1 MTQTIADPSS
11 AQPQSKPERVVI
23 LGGGPAGVAAA
34 YWLSAPEQ
42 KGRYQVSLYTQ
53 GWRLGGKCA
62 SGRNEEFADRIEEH
76 GLHVLMGCYHNAF
89 ATLRSCYSEWRESR
103 PDPDNPLQS
112 WTDGFLPQHQISFM
126 DNDPKYGWQPWNFHF
141 PKMPGEPGDGPLV
154 GGANHALPDDEKM
167 ILEMA
172 DRTEGALHHGVPF
185 RPVVKLAF
193 SALRSAFVKSKF
205 HPYQEALA
213 ELNNAAREVQGYI
226 GPSDTASA
234 AQQAHGGPGE
244 TLRRL
249 AIIADLSLTIS
260 IGFVRDILGRGE
272 EAYEALNEMDMRA
285 WLAKHGA
292 HKGTTHSALVNAI
305 YDLAFAAV
313 DGADDSE
320 GSLAA
325 GVSFRAQ
332 MEMAIGYR
340 NAPLFRMAAGTAD
353 TVFTPL
359 YDVLTNRGVDIQFFS
374 RVTSLKTSSGQ
385 LSEITIDNQAETKD
399 GAPYRPLRR
408 ITLANGKS
416 LDSWPNQPLWD
427 QLKDGAKLKQDA
439 VDFEYSGC
447 KITAGPPTVLKAGSD
462 FDIAISA
469 LPPLSLQPIAQDI
482 LDSTP
487 AWQTAIEHS
496 RSVATQAMQLWMQD
510 DLSELGWSHGS
521 TVLTSYKVPYD
532 SWGEMG
538 EILPFENWSNP
549 SVWQGAVPQSL
560 GYFCGCLE
568 IAGGPISRAEL
579 KNDAVKIAD
588 GWRRSSLGGLWP
600 KVGETGGE
608 EGAVSTYIRA
618 NFDLA
623 EQYLQTPAGKNV
635 SARLDPAQPAGL
647 SNLYAIGDWTR
658 TRFSGGCFESA
669 IESGMLASRGI
680 SGFPQDIKTL

>member
-1 MTQTIADPSS
+1 MTQTIVDTLST
-11 AQPQSKPERVVI
+11 QPQRVVI

-42 KGRYQVSLYTQ
+42 QGRYKVSLYTQ

-62 SGRNEEFADRIEEH
+62 SGRNAELADRIEEH

-89 ATLRSCYSEWRESR
+89 ATLRSCYTEWRESR

-126 DNDPKYGWQPWNFHF
+126 DNDPRYGWQPWNFQF

-154 GGANHALPDDEKM
+154 EGTDHAPLPDDEKM
-167 ILEMA
+167 ILQMA
-172 DRTEGALHHGVPF
+172 DRTERALTDEVPF
-185 RPVVKLAF
+185 RNVVKLAF
-193 SALRSAFVKSKF
+193 SALRSTFMKSKF
-205 HPYQEALA
+205 HPDMALA
-213 ELNNAAREVQGYI
+213 ALDNAARDVRAYI
-226 GPSDTASA
+226 GPTGNEE
-234 AQQAHGGPGE
+234 QGGIHFGGPGE
-244 TLRRL
+244 TWRRL

-260 IGFVRDILGRGE
+260 IGFVCDILGRGE
-272 EAYEALNEMDMRA
+272 EGYDALNAMDMRA
-285 WLAKHGA
+285 WLSKHGA
-292 HKGTTHSALVNAI
+292 HKATTQSALVNAI

-313 DGADDSE
+313 NGADDSE

-332 MEMAIGYR
+332 MEMAVGYR

-359 YDVLTNRGVDIQFFS
+359 YDVLIDRGVDIQFFS
-374 RVTSLKTSSGQ
+374 RVTALKTSNGQ
-385 LSEITIDNQAETKD
+385 LSELTIATQAVTID

-408 ITLANGKS
+408 VKLANDKS

-427 QLKDGAKLKQDA
+427 QLKGGTKLKQDA
-439 VDFEYSGC
+439 VDFDYSGC
-447 KITAGPPTVLKAGSD
+447 KITAGLPTVLKADSD

-469 LPPLSLQPIAQDI
+469 LPPLSLEPVAQDI
-482 LDSTP
+482 LDAIP
-487 AWQTAIEHS
+487 AWEAAFEHS
-496 RSVATQAMQLWMQD
+496 RSVGTQAMQLWMQD
-510 DLSELGWSHGS
+510 DLSALGWSHGS
-521 TVLTSYKVPYD
+521 TVLTSYKAPYD
-532 SWGEMG
+532 SWGDMG

-549 SVWQGAVPQSL
+549 SVWQGKVPLSL

-568 IAGGPISRAEL
+568 IVGDPISRFEL

-588 GWRRSSLGGLWP
+588 KWRRSSLGGLWP
-600 KVGETGGE
+600 KVGETGGDD
-608 EGAVSTYIRA
+608 GTASTYIRA

-623 EQYLQTPAGKNV
+623 EQYVQTPAGQNV
-635 SARLDPAQPAGL
+635 GSRLDPEQPAGL
-647 SNLYAIGDWTR
+647 SNFYAIGDWTR

-669 IESGMLASRGI
+669 IESGMLVSRGI
-680 SGFPQDIKTL
+680 SGFPHDIKTL

>member
-11 AQPQSKPERVVI
+11 AKPKRVVI

-42 KGRYQVSLYTQ
+42 KGRYQVALYTQ

-62 SGRNEEFADRIEEH
+62 SGRNAQLADRIEEH

-89 ATLRSCYSEWRESR
+89 ATLRSCYTEWREHR

-112 WTDGFLPQHQISFM
+112 WTDGFLPQHQVSFM
-126 DNDPKYGWQPWNFHF
+126 DNDPKYGWQPWNFQF
-141 PKMPGEPGDGPLV
+141 PKLPGEPGDGPLV
-154 GGANHALPDDEKM
+154 NGADHAPLPNDEKM

-172 DRTEGALHHGVPF
+172 DRTERALPLEVPF
-185 RPVVKLAF
+185 RNAVTFAF
-193 SALRSAFVKSKF
+193 QSLRSAFLKSKF
-205 HPYQEALA
+205 HPNVALA
-213 ELNNAAREVQGYI
+213 ALEHAAEKVETYI
-226 GPSDTASA
+226 GHADTASA
-234 AQQAHGGPGE
+234 AQQVHGGPGE

-249 AIIADLSLTIS
+249 AIITDLTLRIS
-260 IGFVRDILGRGE
+260 IGFVCDLLGRGE
-272 EAYEALNEMDMRA
+272 EGYDELNAMDFRA
-285 WLAKHGA
+285 WLSKHGA
-292 HKGTTHSALVNAI
+292 HETTVHSALVNAI

-313 DGADDSE
+313 DGADDSD

-332 MEMAIGYR
+332 MEIAMGYR

-359 YDVLTNRGVDIQFFS
+359 YDVLMDRGVDIHFFS
-374 RVTSLKTSSGQ
+374 RVSALNTSGGQ
-385 LSEITIDNQAETKD
+385 LSEITIDNQADTIG

-408 ITLANGKS
+408 ITLADGKS
-416 LDSWPNQPLWD
+416 LDSWSNEPLWD
-427 QLKDGAKLKQDA
+427 QLKDGAQLKQDGI
-439 VDFEYSGC
+439 DFEYSGC
-447 KITAGPPTVLKAGSD
+447 KITAGLPTILKAEQD
-462 FDIAISA
+462 FDIVISA
-469 LPPLSLQPIAQDI
+469 LPPLSLQPVAQDLVNGI
-482 LDSTP
+482 P
-487 AWQTAIEHS
+487 AWQTAIEQS
-496 RSVATQAMQLWMQD
+496 RSVATQAMQLWMQE

-532 SWGEMG
+532 SWGDMG
-538 EILPFENWSNP
+538 EILPFENWSNS
-549 SVWQGAVPQSL
+549 SVWQGKVPQSL

-568 IAGGPISRAEL
+568 VVGGPISRKEL
-579 KNDAVKIAD
+579 KDDVVKIAD
-588 GWRRSSLGGLWP
+588 DWRRSSLGGLWP
-600 KVGETGGE
+600 KVRELGVQEST
-608 EGAVSTYIRA
+608 VSTYIRA

-669 IESGMLASRGI
+669 IESGMLAARGI
-680 SGFPQDIKTL
+680 SGFPQDIKTR